1 MDGLLHDWPSFQF
14 RRADEMRPPRP
25 ALRQAI
31 TACVSYWKNKE
42 PLRGDKPFSGHCH
55 AYGGSET
62 QDPRLAPFICTQ
74 EHAPE
79 QGMVAL
85 HRPLHTPISPGLLC
99 NCRAETVPAH
109 RTVITRATKSVAL
122 VFLPMIALL
131 SSKRAADAEASVSSY
146 FFGGLTGP
154 GSLTHPPV
162 VPVKIWQMQGPLQG
176 LVALQ
181 VPVHAGN
188 SLAFICSCRAE
199 TVPAQRTAV
208 ATAARN
214 VFLIVLLMIHSS
226 FLCYT
231 SEDEYCQAILPAWL
245 Q

>member
-1 MDGLLHDWPSFQF
+1 LL
-14 RRADEMRPPRP
+14 
-25 ALRQAI
+25 L
-31 TACVSYWKNKE
+31 V
-42 PLRGDKPFSGHCH
+42 
-55 AYGGSET
+55 YGGSET

-74 EHAPE
+74 EQAPE

-109 RTVITRATKSVAL
+109 KTVITRATESVAL
-122 VFLPMIALL
+122 VFLPMVALL
-131 SSKRAADAEASVSSY
+131 SSKRARTPRHPLPSY
-146 FFGGLTGP
+146 LFGGLTGP

-162 VPVKIWQMQGPLQG
+162 VPLKIWQMQGPLQG
-176 LVALQ
+176 LVALH

-208 ATAARN
+208 AIAARN
-214 VFLIVLLMIHSS
+214 MFFNLLLMIHSS
-226 FLCYT
+226 FLCY
-231 SEDEYCQAILPAWL
+231 A
-245 Q
+245 